1 MKKNG
6 IARRGL
12 NLGAVRAAML
22 CDWAATALVDFAAPD
37 ERLRRVTVAQALV
50 WLDDWI
56 AQADRV
62 IAEETLLST
71 GSPRLTTA
79 HHDAIVTVQVL
90 REFRNFLTGEP

>member
-12 NLGAVRAAML
+12 NLGAVRVAML
-22 CDWAATALVDFAAPD
+22 CDWAATALVDFSAPD
-37 ERLRRVTVAQALV
+37 DRGRRPTVAQAVVL
-50 WLDDWI
+50 LDDWI

-62 IAEETLLST
+62 IAEETLRSAA
-71 GSPRLTTA
+71 SPRLTTA
-79 HHDAIVTVQVL
+79 HRDAIVTAQVL